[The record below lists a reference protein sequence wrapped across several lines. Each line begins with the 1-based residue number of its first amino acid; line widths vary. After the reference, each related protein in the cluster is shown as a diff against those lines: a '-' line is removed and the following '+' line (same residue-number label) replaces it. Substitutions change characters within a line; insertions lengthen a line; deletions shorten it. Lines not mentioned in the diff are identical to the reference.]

1 MRHSIVLLLGLALF
15 AGGCSRDKE
24 AQRARGVVSRALPGA
39 LSYPGSSLVNYS
51 AGEDAARIEFST
63 PAALK
68 DVAAWYRQALAL
80 NGWEVQSD
88 AVDQSGAVSIYA
100 EKGKQPLWLTLRA
113 NVGGPGTTY
122 TLMGAIVEADS
133 TNAQRSGS
141 SMSSNRIQ
149 RR

>member
-1 MRHSIVLLLGLALF
+1 MRHSIVLLLGLALL
-15 AGGCSRDKE
+15 AGGCNRDKE
-24 AQRARGVVSRALPGA
+24 AQRARGVVGRALPGA
-39 LSYPGSSLVNYS
+39 LSYPGSSLVNYA
-51 AGEDAARIEFST
+51 AGEDAARIELST

-68 DVAAWYRQALAL
+68 DVAAWYRQTLAL

-88 AVDQSGAVSIYA
+88 AVDRSGAVSIYA

-122 TLMGAIVEADS
+122 TLMGAIVEPDS
-133 TNAQRSGS
+133 TDAQRSGS